1 MKILVV
7 TPESPWPPTHGAAV
21 RNGHLIR
28 ALAQRHTVHLVSVG
42 RPTDSDA
49 HIEGLGRTRFVR
61 SVTRR
66 PLRRWLQ
73 ALLGRAP
80 SLLARH
86 ASHTLRAAVQQAL
99 LRERYDAVHIEGLQ
113 LAPLVHDVRA
123 TFAGADS
130 RPFVVYD
137 AHNLEWRLQRDLA
150 GIATGWRRR
159 YATRQAR
166 LLRTVERWVVEHADV
181 SIASSEAD
189 RQGLELLGGRGVRLV
204 PHPVDVPARRP
215 GKGALTGTAR
225 VLFAANF
232 AYRPNR
238 LSAGWMFGSVWP
250 AVVRRMPD
258 AELRVIGPASEQL
271 GAIVPVQA
279 VIHGVVDDIWPEY
292 GAAWLAVSPAEVGG
306 GAPYKVLHAY
316 AAGRSVVVRR
326 AGLAGLADGALSG
339 LIAADTAPEFAT
351 AIVDLL
357 RDPERRDAAGA
368 AGFAYVRATHAVG
381 IVGEA
386 LGEIYAGLGPSPAG
400 RADE

>member
-1 MKILVV
+1 MNILVV

-21 RNGHLIR
+21 RNSHFIR
-28 ALAQRHTVHLVSVG
+28 ALARRHTVDVVSVA
-42 RPTDSDA
+42 PPSDSSGQID
-49 HIEGLGRTRFVR
+49 GLRRTRFVPG
-61 SVTRR
+61 VTRR
-66 PLRRWLQ
+66 PSRRWLQ

-80 SLLARH
+80 SLVARH
-86 ASHTLRAAVQQAL
+86 ASHALRVAVQQEL
-99 LRERYDAVHIEGLQ
+99 LREPYDAVHIEGLQ
-113 LAPLVHDVRA
+113 LAPLVHDVGA
-123 TFAGADS
+123 TFAGAGP

-150 GIATGWRRR
+150 RNATGWRRR
-159 YATRQAR
+159 YATRQAA

-189 RQGLELLGGRGVRLV
+189 RQGLELLGGRRVRLV
-204 PHPVDVPARRP
+204 PHPVEVPARRP
-215 GKGALTGTAR
+215 GKRTLARTAR

-271 GAIVPVQA
+271 RGLVPIRA
-279 VIHGVVDDIWPEY
+279 GIHGVVDDIWPEY
-292 GAAWLAVSPAEVGG
+292 AAAWLAVSPAAVGS

-316 AAGRSVVVRR
+316 AAGRAAVVRR
-326 AGLAGLADGALSG
+326 AGLAGLADGAMSG
-339 LIAADTAPEFAT
+339 LIAADTAAEFAT

-357 RDPERRDAAGA
+357 RDPERRDTAGA
-368 AGFAYVRATHAVG
+368 AGFAYVRATHAVD
-381 IVGEA
+381 IVGDG
-386 LGEIYAGLGPSPAG
+386 LCEIYAELAQS
-400 RADE
+400 RARGVDG